1 MADIA
6 IPLIIAGPIGL
17 AMSTAIGALWADRK
31 SVRESA
37 RDDCKERIA
46 ILETGLAHEQEERK
60 REREE
65 TRQALERLGARLDE
79 SERERNVLA
88 IRYAGAVSRMRA
100 DPQISNE
107 FADEAPTGVRALADL
122 MNPQTAQASSDPH
135 GLKKWDPYE
144 KTPK

>member
-1 MADIA
+1 VSDGL
-6 IPLIIAGPIGL
+6 PLIIAGPIGL
-17 AMSTAIGALWADRK
+17 AMSTAIGALWAERK
-31 SVRESA
+31 AIRDNA

-65 TRQALERLGARLDE
+65 NRLSLERLGARLDE
-79 SERERNVLA
+79 VERERTTLA
-88 IRYAGAVSRMRA
+88 IRYAGAVSRIRA
-100 DPQISNE
+100 DPEIPND

-122 MNPQTAQASSDPH
+122 MAPKTAQTASDPH
-135 GLKKWDPYE
+135 GLKRWDPYE

>member
-1 MADIA
+1 MADIS
-6 IPLIIAGPIGL
+6 IPLILAGPIGL
-17 AMSTAIGALWADRK
+17 AMSAAIGALWADRK
-31 SVRESA
+31 SVRDNA

-46 ILETGLAHEQEERK
+46 VLETGLSHEQEERK

-65 TRQALERLGARLDE
+65 NRLSLERLGARLDKV
-79 SERERNVLA
+79 ERERTTLA

-100 DPQISNE
+100 DPQIPND

-122 MNPQTAQASSDPH
+122 MAPQTAATASDPH
-135 GLKKWDPYE
+135 GLRGFDPYE